1 MNRRDAS
8 EAPAAVDRDD
18 LTGHERGV
26 GREVQRGACDV
37 VRRAAA
43 LERRLGDDFGLAASA
58 SSPRSGHSTG
68 PGAMPLTRTSGA
80 SSRASDFVSI
90 ASPAFATE

>member
-8 EAPAAVDRDD
+8 EAAAAVDRND
-18 LTGHERGV
+18 LAGHERRI
-26 GREVQRGACDV
+26 GREVQRGPCDV
-37 VRRAAA
+37 IGRAAA
-43 LERRLGDDFGLAASA
+43 LERRLGQISA
-58 SSPRSGHSTG
+58 FKAGSRPRSGHSTG